1 MREAPVPPRAP
12 RPFFAFPVSLA
23 ASSAILAMLLL
34 WDHRVLELKRARLEV
49 RQLDA
54 QIAARTR
61 ENEELRLQIDAAR
74 KHEFPAEKV
83 AREELHLVH
92 PEDLV
97 LLYPPGSLSGPDGQK
112 PAPAPPTSAKKTA
125 KR

>member
-1 MREAPVPPRAP
+1 MREAPAPPSAP
-12 RPFFAFPVSLA
+12 RPFLAFLISLA

-34 WDHRVLELKRARLEV
+34 WDRRVLELKRARLEV

-54 QIAARTR
+54 QIADRTR
-61 ENEELRLQIDAAR
+61 ENDELRLQIEAAK

-83 AREELHLVH
+83 AREELHLVN

-112 PAPAPPTSAKKTA
+112 PAPAPPAPAKKPP

>member
-1 MREAPVPPRAP
+1 MREAPTPPSAP
-12 RPFFAFPVSLA
+12 RPFLAFLISLA

-34 WDHRVLELKRARLEV
+34 WDRRLLELKRARLEV

-54 QIAARTR
+54 QIAERTR

-83 AREELHLVH
+83 AREELHLVN

-97 LLYPPGSLSGPDGQK
+97 LLYPPGSLSGPNGER
-112 PAPAPPTSAKKTA
+112 PAPPPPARKPAS
-125 KR
+125 R

>member
-1 MREAPVPPRAP
+1 MREAPPPPKPP
-12 RPFFAFPVSLA
+12 RPFLSFLISLA

-34 WDHRVLELKRARLEV
+34 WDHRVLELKRARVEV
-49 RQLDA
+49 QELDA
-54 QIAARTR
+54 KIAERTR
-61 ENEELRLQIDAAR
+61 ENEELRLQIDAAH

-83 AREELHLVH
+83 AREELHLVN

-112 PAPAPPTSAKKTA
+112 PAPAPPSPAKKSP

>member
-1 MREAPVPPRAP
+1 MREAPAPPSVP
-12 RPFFAFPVSLA
+12 RPFLAFLISLA

-49 RQLDA
+49 RQLDG
-54 QIAARTR
+54 QIAERTR
-61 ENEELRLQIDAAR
+61 ENEELRLQIEAAK

-83 AREELHLVH
+83 AREELHLVN

-112 PAPAPPTSAKKTA
+112 PAPAPPVPAKKPQ